1 MIKISNLTVVLAQNA
16 TTPILQ
22 DVNLEV
28 AVGASFGL
36 MGGSGSG
43 KSTLLKVITNIIT
56 SYTGKIVIAG
66 QPTTKT
72 HPKEFYRTVQMVFQ
86 DPYASLHPRQ
96 TVMQCLMEACINFG
110 LSTPKDRVVQ
120 IMQAVHL
127 AKDLLFRY
135 PNQLSGGQRQR
146 VAIARALIVAPQLL
160 LLDEPTSALDLSTQA
175 EILNLLQDLRKDFNL
190 TYLLVSHDQNVIDYM
205 CDEVALCVNGT
216 ITKIV
221 NS

>member
-160 LLDEPTSALDLSTQA
+160 LLD
-175 EILNLLQDLRKDFNL
+175 LLQDLRKDFNL